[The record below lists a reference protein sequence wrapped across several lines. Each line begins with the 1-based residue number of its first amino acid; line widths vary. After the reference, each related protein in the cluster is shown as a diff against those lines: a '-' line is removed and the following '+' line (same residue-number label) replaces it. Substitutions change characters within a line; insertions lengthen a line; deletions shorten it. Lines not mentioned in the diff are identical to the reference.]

1 MEPDQK
7 SCGSGLR
14 GCDEEH
20 EMGGGVS
27 IQVSRG
33 VTEPPSTSGSSIFY
47 IQLSNS
53 SSQLHFLSLCSI
65 TRLCS

>member
-1 MEPDQK
+1 MEPGQK

-20 EMGGGVS
+20 EMGGVS

-33 VTEPPSTSGSSIFY
+33 VTGPPSTSGPSIFY

-53 SSQLHFLSLCSI
+53 SSQPHFLSLCSI